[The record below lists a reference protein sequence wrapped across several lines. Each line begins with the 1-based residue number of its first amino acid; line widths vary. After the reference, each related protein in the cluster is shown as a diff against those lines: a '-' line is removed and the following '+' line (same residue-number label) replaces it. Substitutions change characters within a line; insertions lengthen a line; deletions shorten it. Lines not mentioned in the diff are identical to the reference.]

1 MLKKSRPAQVQG
13 RSVAFFSDK
22 FRRLVT
28 TYHCASVDVGTE
40 ADCKGNPR
48 LLSSTP
54 QSCDDGFFRVT
65 VVASASTPIIG
76 RSVSHAAPKGENK
89 VGGWADQIS
98 SLNQE
103 LQPCA

>member
-1 MLKKSRPAQVQG
+1 MPL
-13 RSVAFFSDK
+13 FSDK

-40 ADCKGNPR
+40 ADWKGDPR
-48 LLSSTP
+48 LTP

-65 VVASASTPIIG
+65 VVASASTPMIG
-76 RSVSHAAPKGENK
+76 RSVSRAAPKGENK

-98 SLNQE
+98 SLNQG

>member
-1 MLKKSRPAQVQG
+1 M
-13 RSVAFFSDK
+13 AFFSDK

-54 QSCDDGFFRVT
+54 QSCDDGFFSRHRRRKCINSHHW
-65 VVASASTPIIG
+65 AKRFACGSEG
-76 RSVSHAAPKGENK
+76 RE
-89 VGGWADQIS
+89 
-98 SLNQE
+98 
-103 LQPCA
+103 